1 MKNKL
6 LTLLPHLA
14 ALAADFYLLPLLAR
28 DTGSAMLLMLIV
40 MPLAAFLTGVAYGVR
55 NGFCVLL
62 PIAAAV
68 LFIPTIWIHYNA
80 SAWVYAPAY
89 GVIVLVGNG
98 LGRAFYRRR

>member
-1 MKNKL
+1 MKKKL

-89 GVIVLVGNG
+89 GVNVLVGNG